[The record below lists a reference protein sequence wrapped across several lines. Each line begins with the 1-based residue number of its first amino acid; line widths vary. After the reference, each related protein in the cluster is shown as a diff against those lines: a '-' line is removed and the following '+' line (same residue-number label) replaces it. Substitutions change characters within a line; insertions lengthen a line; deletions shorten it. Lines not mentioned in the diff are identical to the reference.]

1 MSDGRTVEIKAVS
14 LKRMG
19 GEWGMLDAMQ
29 AGGRSQVTITVHC
42 TLHATHSTN
51 ETIQQLCTYLVQ
63 SLGFGRKP

>member
-42 TLHATHSTN
+42 TLYTLRYTQH
-51 ETIQQLCTYLVQ
+51 
-63 SLGFGRKP
+63 